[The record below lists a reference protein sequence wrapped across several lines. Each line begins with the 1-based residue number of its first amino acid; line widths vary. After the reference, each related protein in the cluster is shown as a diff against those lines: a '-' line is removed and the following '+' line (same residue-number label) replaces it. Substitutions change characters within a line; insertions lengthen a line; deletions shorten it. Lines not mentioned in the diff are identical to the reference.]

1 MELLQSQA
9 IADRELSGS
18 ASYLL
23 YETWGKGY
31 IRSGRILREAFKK
44 KIKSVD
50 FSAIFL
56 VGGIGWLEHFHPK
69 ILPLR
74 ACLDLDLDICYDQS

>member
-1 MELLQSQA
+1 MGQRIYQILK
-9 IADRELSGS
+9 DP
-18 ASYLL
+18 
-23 YETWGKGY
+23 KGV
-31 IRSGRILREAFKK
+31 FKK
-44 KIKSVD
+44 KVKSVD
-50 FSAIFL
+50 FSALFL